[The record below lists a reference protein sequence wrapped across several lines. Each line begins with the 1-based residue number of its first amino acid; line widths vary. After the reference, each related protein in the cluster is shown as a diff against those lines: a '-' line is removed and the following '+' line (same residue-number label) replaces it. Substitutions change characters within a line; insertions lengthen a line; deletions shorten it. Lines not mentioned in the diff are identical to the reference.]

1 MTRLLLTLLI
11 ATVVAGTIALTGCAS
26 LTPAQSDAVDAGV
39 RISAAAYITR
49 GQTQTAQAKRAVQLQ
64 ELTAAVRGHV
74 TAEGA
79 VIVDAASVSQAAVK
93 YLQGRKDMTD
103 GDRALALMV
112 VNEVILQA
120 ERQLG
125 AGVSIGADNAAR
137 LLDLLAEVDRVAAL
151 FALSPTG

>member
-39 RISAAAYITR
+39 RISAAFYITR

>member
-11 ATVVAGTIALTGCAS
+11 ATVVAGTVALTGCAS